1 MNVPKY
7 PCLLCGESF
16 YSKVSYEMHFY
27 DCIKETSNKMT
38 TAEKQIFEANEK
50 FFLNG
55 EEEFKLQAEQNRNYY
70 DDLKYR
76 LGLYG
81 YQRCGNGC
89 ISPMFSKF
97 FATAFCGYC
106 NDGFIEMDDLL
117 KHKEDCKKTALNLK
131 STLHQATK
139 YLEGQLVSSPE
150 NHLLEDEW
158 RRMKECLALVS
169 YKLLINEQIKLN
181 DFSM

>member
-1 MNVPKY
+1 MATNDVEMGAFH
-7 PCLLCGESF
+7 LCFQNSLQL
-16 YSKVSYEMHFY
+16 HFAV
-27 DCIKETSNKMT
+27 IAMM
-38 TAEKQIFEANEK
+38 
-50 FFLNG
+50 G
-55 EEEFKLQAEQNRNYY
+55 
-70 DDLKYR
+70 
-76 LGLYG
+76 
-81 YQRCGNGC
+81 
-89 ISPMFSKF
+89 
-97 FATAFCGYC
+97 
-106 NDGFIEMDDLL
+106 LL

-158 RRMKECLALVS
+158 KRMKECLALVS